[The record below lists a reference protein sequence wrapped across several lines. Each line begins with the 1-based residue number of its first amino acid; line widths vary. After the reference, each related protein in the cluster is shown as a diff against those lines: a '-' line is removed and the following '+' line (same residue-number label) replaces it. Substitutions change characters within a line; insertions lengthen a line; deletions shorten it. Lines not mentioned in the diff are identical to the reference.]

1 MSPEPPAEEGEERC
15 LECGESAGSTSL
27 IARLRAENE
36 ELRKH
41 DTECCQ
47 QEGSYHLM
55 IEKERDAARA
65 ESEGLK
71 NQIIEFQLGLIHN
84 KATQLSIELDE
95 ARAELE
101 EALSK
106 CDLAASVLNSNEDRA
121 NSVHMATILRD
132 FIAEARRVLGEG
144 QK

>member
-65 ESEGLK
+65 KLEET
-71 NQIIEFQLGLIHN
+71 Q
-84 KATQLSIELDE
+84 KALRGMVAILDE
-95 ARAELE
+95 VRQFDE
-101 EALSK
+101 SRHHRQD
-106 CDLAASVLNSNEDRA
+106 CDRHYDNVGN
-121 NSVHMATILRD
+121 VT
-132 FIAEARRVLGEG
+132 AEARRVLGEVG
-144 QK
+144 K